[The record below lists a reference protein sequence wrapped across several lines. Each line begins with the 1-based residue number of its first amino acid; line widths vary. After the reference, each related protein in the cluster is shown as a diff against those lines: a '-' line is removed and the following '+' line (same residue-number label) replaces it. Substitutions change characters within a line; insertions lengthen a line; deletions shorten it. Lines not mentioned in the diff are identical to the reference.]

1 MSCQQTKKYQ
11 RIAGYSSCVP
21 TDEEPLL
28 KVPTM
33 SMKQLETFLAK
44 ASGNDAIRRELD
56 QCQGDTT
63 CVAKVGLRHGHK
75 FSAANYSRWQRDHG

>member
-1 MSCQQTKKYQ
+1 
-11 RIAGYSSCVP
+11 
-21 TDEEPLL
+21 
-28 KVPTM
+28 M
-33 SMKQLETFLAK
+33 SMKQLETFLAQARGK
-44 ASGNDAIRRELD
+44 DAIRRELD

>member
-1 MSCQQTKKYQ
+1 
-11 RIAGYSSCVP
+11 
-21 TDEEPLL
+21 
-28 KVPTM
+28 M

>member
-1 MSCQQTKKYQ
+1 MSCQQTKKFQ
-11 RIAGYSSCVP
+11 RIALSWVGVP

-28 KVPTM
+28 EVPTM

-56 QCQGDTT
+56 QCHGDTT

>member
-1 MSCQQTKKYQ
+1 
-11 RIAGYSSCVP
+11 
-21 TDEEPLL
+21 
-28 KVPTM
+28 M

-44 ASGNDAIRRELD
+44 ATSNDAIRRELD
-56 QCQGDTT
+56 QCHGDTT